1 MATLESLGLTNAS
14 TLTGLALGVVA
25 SYAVGGPAKG
35 SFTRAVVFGAIGA
48 VAGRMLLPQRPLSP
62 QEKLALAEREEEKAR
77 QQAIINRQEATRRR
91 TEAAKK
97 AAMAPAVAVQRAR
110 TTVQLQQVRKQFAPI
125 EATRQAAIRAQEQ
138 RDLDKAQANR
148 ASTAQY
154 AQYVADR
161 RTEEEEAKAERAAR
175 QRLATATTATASR
188 TKLAQSE
195 ASTSTT
201 EARARLTPIGPLQ
214 PPTTPAFDDAAFS
227 RRIAK
232 LEELADREDEEDEVE
247 AEEET
252 ARAREAALEDLIAE
266 GDEDDEVDT
275 RAARARAD
283 SLDPLA
289 TTAGFQYIGQIY
301 F

>member
-1 MATLESLGLTNAS
+1 MATLESLGLTNPS

-91 TEAAKK
+91 IEAAKK

-110 TTVQLQQVRKQFAPI
+110 TAVQLQQVRKQFAPI

-138 RDLDKAQANR
+138 RDLDKAQAKR
-148 ASTAQY
+148 ASDAQY

-161 RTEEEEAKAERAAR
+161 RTQEEEEKADRAAR
-175 QRLATATTATASR
+175 QRLASATAATASR

-201 EARARLTPIGPLQ
+201 DARARLTPMGPLQ
-214 PPTTPAFDDAAFS
+214 PPTTPAFDD
-227 RRIAK
+227 
-232 LEELADREDEEDEVE
+232 DDEVE
-247 AEEET
+247 AEEEEA
-252 ARAREAALEDLIAE
+252 ARARETALADLIAE
-266 GDEDDEVDT
+266 GDEDDGVDT
-275 RAARARAD
+275 RAVRARAD
-283 SLDPLA
+283 TLDPLA
-289 TTAGFQYIGQIY
+289 NTAGFQYIGQIY